1 MVTKPCLDLMELA
14 HVLDPLGLGYDN
26 TGIGRAHDRLD
37 FFTLRNLEAP
47 LGCHGFREDESAV
60 YAQPAEECERKH
72 QQPVP
77 ALPAQRAF
85 AQHLQ
90 ADTSKSDKRK
100 T

>member
-14 HVLDPLGLGYDN
+14 HVLDP
-26 TGIGRAHDRLD
+26 LD

-47 LGCHGFREDESAV
+47 LGCHGFREDQGAV
-60 YAQPAEECERKH
+60 NAQPAEYCQRKH
-72 QQPVP
+72 QEPVP

-90 ADTSKSDKRK
+90 ADTSESDKRK
-100 T
+100 TSREHQPVM